1 MDEKRQEMF
10 LNGLND
16 DKQFQL
22 LNTNYENFQHLVDKA
37 IIIENK
43 LMVMRRDDKWKI
55 LFPGQHSGSNTRP
68 HISQPSQFFR
78 ALHMSHLPMQVS
90 RLQFQN

>member
-1 MDEKRQEMF
+1 MGCFCGLIAWNMKDDVFVEHPPESIHSVEDVQLMMSNMDEKRQEMF

-43 LMVMRRDDKWKI
+43 LMVMGRDDK
-55 LFPGQHSGSNTRP
+55 
-68 HISQPSQFFR
+68 
-78 ALHMSHLPMQVS
+78 
-90 RLQFQN
+90 